1 MYKLAAPRSY
11 QYLATFFSIQQTSFA
26 PKNGWGMLVNAPLL
40 TIASFE
46 VIPSQKLVGGKTN
59 ENSPLKTGCPRPLLK
74 KSSSHAVF
82 VGYSV
87 TPMSTLA
94 NNKRSRSKS

>member
-46 VIPSQKLVGGKTN
+46 VIPSQKLVGAAKQMKI
-59 ENSPLKTGCPRPLLK
+59 P
-74 KSSSHAVF
+74 H
-82 VGYSV
+82 
-87 TPMSTLA
+87 
-94 NNKRSRSKS
+94 